1 MFFPFL
7 DSITFQ
13 RAVSALVSCGHY
25 LFADLG
31 GISNGV
37 ANGLYSLSLDEH
49 VWSARGASVQ
59 AVLDWVK
66 TVQIRALQDF
76 AVEDEHRFV
85 QTWCT
90 KSHEAWGEQSKSW
103 SRALRI
109 RENIDIGWICDE
121 VVQEWSTDA
130 WHAREEL
137 HRGIRQFHSA
147 VVDEDAAWW
156 MRHRYTGCCVGR
168 AD

>member
-1 MFFPFL
+1 VRQILIDNRVQRLKPNILVYVFWILFYNFFGRFRLISCPQWGLKEDVFPVP

-13 RAVSALVSCGHY
+13 RAVSALVSCGQY

-66 TVQIRALQDF
+66 TVQICALQDF

-90 KSHEAWGEQSKSW
+90 KSQETWGEQSKSW

-109 RENIDIGWICDE
+109 RENIHIGWIC
-121 VVQEWSTDA
+121 T
-130 WHAREEL
+130 
-137 HRGIRQFHSA
+137 
-147 VVDEDAAWW
+147 
-156 MRHRYTGCCVGR
+156 
-168 AD
+168 